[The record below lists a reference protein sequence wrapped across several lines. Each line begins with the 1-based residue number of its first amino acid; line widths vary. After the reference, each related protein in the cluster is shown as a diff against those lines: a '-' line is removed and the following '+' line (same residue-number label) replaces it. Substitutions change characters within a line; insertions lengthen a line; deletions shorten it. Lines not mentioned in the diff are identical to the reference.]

1 MDKQTG
7 DQNKRLS
14 ERLASARIEGA
25 RKSRAT
31 ELYLSGQSLTHFP
44 EETGQLTQL
53 QRLNLAYNELTAVPE
68 MLRQLTQLQRL
79 DLSALIMAS
88 ATW

>member
-31 ELYLSGQSLTHFP
+31 ELYLSGQSLTHLSVTKIHGAFP
-44 EETGQLTQL
+44 T
-53 QRLNLAYNELTAVPE
+53 
-68 MLRQLTQLQRL
+68 
-79 DLSALIMAS
+79 
-88 ATW
+88 